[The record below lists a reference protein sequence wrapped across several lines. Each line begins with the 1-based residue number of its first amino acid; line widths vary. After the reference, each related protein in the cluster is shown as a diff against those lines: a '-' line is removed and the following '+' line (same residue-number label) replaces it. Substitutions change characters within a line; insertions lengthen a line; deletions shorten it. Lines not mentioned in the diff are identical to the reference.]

1 MLLPVSLPVV
11 VVPLLFIL
19 VAPLLFVPP
28 LMVEPAFVVS
38 ILPPLLVVGV
48 TITTVSFCIAFL
60 VPLSLQLSRHKI
72 NAAQKRFLFIL
83 LCFNHTALQ

>member
-1 MLLPVSLPVV
+1 
-11 VVPLLFIL
+11 
-19 VAPLLFVPP
+19 
-28 LMVEPAFVVS
+28 
-38 ILPPLLVVGV
+38 
-48 TITTVSFCIAFL
+48 